1 MQWQC
6 LSLRKILDMVAKK
19 ISSGKSWIDTLL
31 DGGYDRGKLYL
42 VGGSGVCWQED
53 FLRQSAVDICMDSK
67 GLLFSLEMSAESF
80 CYRMIHNKVPHLL
93 DTPGVSVDY
102 IVENAKRQV
111 IDKSIDEVV
120 IDMRNLMLY
129 IDDTPGVSVD
139 YIVENAKRQVI
150 DKSIDVVFIDMMNL
164 IREECDSWKLH
175 KQQLISKLSALAKEL
190 NIVVIGSLRVNK
202 NLGIDGY
209 RNLTDLKDLIYI
221 ESSPRDRT
229 CLKVEYYV
237 NMTLFSEALIKIEF
251 KANYDSIESDM
262 VFMHDASGPD
272 YVYPR
277 GCKKPN
283 KQ

>member
-1 MQWQC
+1 
-6 LSLRKILDMVAKK
+6 MVAKK

-111 IDKSIDEVV
+111 IDKSID
-120 IDMRNLMLY
+120 
-129 IDDTPGVSVD
+129 
-139 YIVENAKRQVI
+139 
-150 DKSIDVVFIDMMNL
+150 VVFIDMMNL

-175 KQQLISKLSALAKEL
+175 NQQLISKLSALAKEL